1 MINNMQFNS
10 DIWKVL
16 VPPFF
21 TIMGVFIGSML
32 TYRNSFKLFKNQ
44 KKYDN
49 RRIAYSRLLAYKFI
63 WVQSIIFHLG
73 ARFSAEYFYA
83 KFNLLSDEKD
93 LEQSNKEFDRAGNL
107 MRDTSIY
114 QKEMF
119 ETIGLIQ
126 TCYTIDSE
134 LELAINEL
142 FGTGTFQ
149 IQPFP
154 TTLKNLAELNHYHD
168 ENSEKILII
177 ANDRYIVRIDKLL
190 QLLKAQLDSE
200 I

>member
-1 MINNMQFNS
+1 MEFTS
-10 DIWKVL
+10 DIWKIL
-16 VPPFF
+16 IPALF
-21 TIMGVFIGSML
+21 TILGVIIGSIL
-32 TYRNSFKLFKNQ
+32 SYRNSFKLFKNQ

-73 ARFSAEYFYA
+73 KRFSAEYFYA
-83 KFNLLSDEKD
+83 RFNLLSDEKD
-93 LEQSNKEFDRAGNL
+93 LEQSNREFDRAANL

-114 QKEMF
+114 QKEIF

-126 TCYTIDSE
+126 TCYIIDSE

-142 FGTGTFQ
+142 FGAGMFQ

-154 TTLKNLAELNHYHD
+154 QTIKNLTELNHYHD
-168 ENSEKILII
+168 ENSAKIPMM
-177 ANDRYIVRIDKLL
+177 AKTNYEVRVDKLL
-190 QLLKAQLDSE
+190 KLLKAQLNSE
-200 I
+200 K